1 LLNILSIGI
10 TVPRQ
15 VICSPG
21 NTFTSPQGLNFV
33 EYCNQNILGFDF
45 DTGPLTLIS
54 SLEDCM
60 TACEESRPPCY
71 GVTYNPA
78 NQCYL
83 KTFGITNDSI
93 VDELYA
99 YSAVAD
105 AQQLQA
111 LNETCPATNLS
122 TLSLSQSNLQYD
134 VLCGV
139 DIAGDDY
146 CTADGIC
153 KRHAPDLAS
162 CVRLCSEA
170 HPLCQRVA
178 FDPTLSQGYDNC
190 YLKNAADAPL
200 VQRDFVIHSASL
212 LLPSYTYSCSDGD
225 FYTSTTNA
233 NKVFTIACGGN
244 APGNDINQVH
254 SDTIEDC
261 TDQCAAH
268 TECTGVSFQP
278 SMIYGYMNCWLK
290 TAVNFP
296 LIVDETYI
304 TSSLNSNLSSSIA
317 STPTASSASSSLSGT
332 LSSTSSFILGTSQ
345 TSSSPTASSVHT
357 SRLDDVSMGVGMG
370 VGFGGLI
377 IGLLGLYYAYGNNST
392 MRRLVDMLGRVL
404 HR

>member
-1 LLNILSIGI
+1 
-10 TVPRQ
+10 
-15 VICSPG
+15 
-21 NTFTSPQGLNFV
+21 
-33 EYCNQNILGFDF
+33 
-45 DTGPLTLIS
+45 
-54 SLEDCM
+54 M

-111 LNETCPATNLS
+111 LNETCPAANLS

-139 DIAGDDY
+139 DIGGDDY

-162 CVRLCSEA
+162 CARLCSEA
-170 HPLCQRVA
+170 HPLCLRVA

-212 LLPSYTYSCSDGD
+212 LLPSYTYNCSDGD
-225 FYTSTTNA
+225 FYTSAT
-233 NKVFTIACGGN
+233 KVFTIACGGI
-244 APGNDINQVH
+244 APGSDINQVH

-332 LSSTSSFILGTSQ
+332 LSSTSQ
-345 TSSSPTASSVHT
+345 TSSSPTASSVPTH
-357 SRLDDVSMGVGMG
+357 RLNDASTGIGVG
-370 VGFGGLI
+370 VGLGGLI
-377 IGLLGLYYAYGNNST
+377 IGLLGLYCAHRNNLT
-392 MRRLVDMLGRVL
+392 MQKLADMLGRVL